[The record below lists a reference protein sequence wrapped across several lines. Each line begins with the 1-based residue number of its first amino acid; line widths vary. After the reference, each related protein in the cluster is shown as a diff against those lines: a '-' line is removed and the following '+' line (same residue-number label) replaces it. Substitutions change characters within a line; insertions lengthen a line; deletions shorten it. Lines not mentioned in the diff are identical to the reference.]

1 MEQVRR
7 VSFWQ
12 YGLFSGM
19 FGVFGGIALLLA
31 AIGVYGVIS
40 YGVAQ
45 RTHEIG
51 VRVALGA
58 ERGDVLRMVVGQ
70 GVKLAAI
77 GIGVGVLGA
86 ALVTQVITSFLV
98 GVSPTDPLSFV
109 VVSLFL
115 TAVAVIASL
124 VPARR
129 ASGVDPINALRAE

>member
-1 MEQVRR
+1 

-19 FGVFGGIALLLA
+19 FGIFGGIALLLA

-58 ERGDVLRMVVGQ
+58 ERRDVLRMVVGQ

-77 GIGVGVLGA
+77 GVAVGVVGA
-86 ALVTQVITSFLV
+86 IAITRVLTSFLV
-98 GVSPTDPLSFV
+98 GVTATDPLSFIA
-109 VVSLFL
+109 VSLFL
-115 TAVAVIASL
+115 TTVAVIASL

-129 ASGVDPINALRAE
+129 ASGVDPMNALRAE